1 VGTNVVAGYKRTAH
15 NSSTNKN
22 VMKVIIEEPHYSF
35 KFLEVQ
41 EQTIVLN
48 STSDRKKLAVSDV
61 EGEPLGNTANARYII
76 FSACGYGNMGDD
88 AIMLGTVRY
97 LITRQKATDL
107 FIFSYTP
114 KETQQLLEKAELTM
128 LATIRCGRFV
138 SLVKALSS
146 TTRRKSI
153 MIGGGTL
160 ITNRTFLTL
169 YYLIPAILFKLLFSR
184 SSDVYFFGV
193 AAEERIKR
201 PLLKFILSLVLRH
214 SIKKALV
221 RDNFTEG
228 LLKHFGNSS
237 SIKVKTFGDPA
248 LFLKEWEDG
257 NGGNKENEGHS
268 TLFNHTAK
276 IFVSARDLDLC
287 SSDYHARCF
296 ANIFDELVEVIHER
310 TGMTIVINFVPFCIH
325 KTSTLERD
333 DLFGEKIKSLMKYFE
348 YFKIEKIDNPIDIMR
363 KFKEADF
370 CMCMRLHSLIFAY
383 MTGRKCLAISYSPK
397 VSNFA
402 KDNDLPYI
410 DISEVESQKMK
421 VIDTVIQALFIDKD
435 KKKSN

>member
-1 VGTNVVAGYKRTAH
+1 
-15 NSSTNKN
+15 
-22 VMKVIIEEPHYSF
+22 MKVIIEELHYSF

-61 EGEPLGNTANARYII
+61 AGEPLGNTANARYII

-160 ITNRTFLTL
+160 ITNRTFFTL

-237 SIKVKTFGDPA
+237 SIKVKTIGDPA

-257 NGGNKENEGHS
+257 KRGNKEIEGPS

>member
-1 VGTNVVAGYKRTAH
+1 
-15 NSSTNKN
+15 
-22 VMKVIIEEPHYSF
+22 MKVIIEEPHYSF
-35 KFLEVQ
+35 KFLAVQ
-41 EQTIVLN
+41 EQTIVLYR
-48 STSDRKKLAVSDV
+48 TSDRKKLAVTDG
-61 EGEPLGNTANARYII
+61 EGETLCNMGNARYII

-88 AIMLGTVRY
+88 AIMLGTARY

-114 KETQQLLEKAELTM
+114 KETQQLLEKAGLTL
-128 LATIRCGRFV
+128 LATIRCGRFA
-138 SLVKALSS
+138 SLLKALSS

-160 ITNRTFLTL
+160 ITNRTFFTL

-201 PLLKFILSLVLRH
+201 PLLKFMLSLVLRH

-237 SIKVKTFGDPA
+237 SIKVKTIGDPA

-257 NGGNKENEGHS
+257 NGGNKESDGHS
-268 TLFNHTAK
+268 TFFDHTAK
-276 IFVSARDLDLC
+276 IFVSARDLALY

-296 ANIFDELVEVIHER
+296 ANIFDELVEVIRER

-333 DLFGEKIKSLMKYFE
+333 DLFGEKIKSLMKYFD

-410 DISEVESQKMK
+410 DITEVESQKKK

-435 KKKSN
+435 KTKSNSKQIK